1 MVPWV
6 LVIGCL
12 LHFDSPN
19 SHRTSDW
26 VGWSWI
32 GIEANF
38 FSEIDLLNYKVLPF
52 RLDSAKVFDV
62 MNRGAGD
69 W

>member
-1 MVPWV
+1 MVSWV
-6 LVIGCL
+6 LVIGYP

-19 SHRTSDW
+19 SNRTSDG

-32 GIEANF
+32 AVKANLLA
-38 FSEIDLLNYKVLPF
+38 EVDLLNYKIFSL
-52 RLDSAKVFDV
+52 RLEPAKVFDV
-62 MNRGAGD
+62 MHRGAGD